1 MNFDSSTKITLLN
14 IKEAQGLQG
23 ITGATERFTS
33 QPPADNPAKAFINK
47 LLERVKNIGQG
58 ADSVEDL
65 LVKRNNVFTNMRLVL
80 NDSEIIDYFQKFVDG
95 ADIPIEETLDLFSLA
110 YDTNIK
116 IGKNI
121 REILEFI
128 LNHRTWNRNPGLTKD
143 IVDKTVSL
151 ATSTSTRFFPYFSML
166 LGVSDPAKRDL
177 SSLGM
182 ISGLD
187 VESQIAFREIV
198 NLAAKTDKD
207 TLESIRIQ
215 QQAAQDA
222 LDVAKDKYSLTI
234 GIIETL
240 EKSSY
245 DERLAKTIGKLEQLF
260 RKRYSTPNYR
270 KIKLMMFDLHFGQI
284 IYKQLFADFNSTTDL
299 RQKTKSSNE
308 NSRIAFT
315 LDAFTT
321 DQIKDFNRQDFEDF
335 KNFLEMANKLDI
347 EQKNKIRT
355 IIDNVSNDLNKL
367 VSKPEKYKENYA
379 KIMDAYH
386 SSLAK
391 LLTNS
396 GRTSSRFS
404 RVITAAPPVLPP
416 GTPAPIVAAITA
428 LSAIPGVGP
437 ALAPLISSINT
448 ILSSAGSVVGS
459 NFNLMVKTITEGL
472 TALSSVNSLVN
483 IPNIINAISTGST
496 GIRIIQSELTKFMN
510 GDQLNPANVDSF
522 FKLLKLTALVNRDFT
537 SVVTIMMADALL
549 KKNSTLKGRRPLPT
563 RKVTQEERDKITETL
578 QNFGIAAPITALV
591 NQLKD
596 FRIQTLA
603 SLNNQKELAD
613 SFKSINISIPG
624 VNVEAPLTGNEFA
637 QSTQQYYNDLTK
649 SIRMFQY
656 EKLLW
661 ESLEKKT
668 SADKQEALS
677 VFLKGNV
684 SEIKKDIQLV
694 TKKLGEVYI
703 LGIGNNAQVDVNIRK
718 LEQENI
724 VNTELFS
731 AEKTLG
737 VSAPLSGIS
746 LRENLVAQRAQYEKL
761 LSQAETEFN
770 AIKSAD
776 AEARI
781 TGDYKAAL
789 LQVERLIGKELVH
802 LEANSDDIKREMQFR
817 IDILDA
823 SMQQLNAKIIKLTTD
838 IISTSEGNRTS
849 MSKFEKIIKH
859 SDENV
864 MSVDLTENIKEADE
878 VTEDYWNHLLPGFGS
893 AMEKPKKWRKKL
905 TEDIPVKF
913 NNTRKWTQ

>member
-1 MNFDSSTKITLLN
+1 MNFDSSTKITLFN

-47 LLERVKNIGQG
+47 LLERVKNIGQD

-65 LVKRNNVFTNMRLVL
+65 LVKRNNVFTNLRLVL

-187 VESQIAFREIV
+187 PESQIAFREIV

-222 LDVAKDKYSLTI
+222 LDVAKDKYSLTR

-260 RKRYSTPNYR
+260 RKRYSAPGYR
-270 KIKLMMFDLHFGQI
+270 QIKLMMFDLHFGQI
-284 IYKQLFADFNSTTDL
+284 IYKQLFADLNSTTDL

-315 LDAFTT
+315 LDAYTA
-321 DQIKDFNRQDFEDF
+321 DEIKDFNRQDFEDF

-347 EQKNKIRT
+347 EQKNKIST

-391 LLTNS
+391 LITNS

-404 RVITAAPPVLPP
+404 RVVTAAPPVLPS

-448 ILSSAGSVVGS
+448 ILSSAGSIVGS
-459 NFNLMVKTITEGL
+459 NFDLMVKTITEGL

-483 IPNIINAISTGST
+483 IPNIINAISTGNM
-496 GIRIIQSELTKFMN
+496 GIIQSELTKFMN
-510 GDQLNPANVDSF
+510 GDQLNPSNVDKF

-549 KKNSTLKGRRPLPT
+549 KKNSTLKGKRPLPT
-563 RKVTQEERDKITETL
+563 RRVTQEERDNITKTL
-578 QNFGIAAPITALV
+578 QNFGIHATKTALV
-591 NQLKD
+591 TQLKD
-596 FRIQTLA
+596 FRTQTVA

-624 VNVEAPLTGNEFA
+624 VNTEAPLTGNEFA

-649 SIRMFQY
+649 AIRMFQY
-656 EKLLW
+656 EKSLW
-661 ESLEKKT
+661 ESLEEDT
-668 SADKQEALS
+668 SADKREALS
-677 VFLKGNV
+677 VFLKGPV

-746 LRENLVAQRAQYEKL
+746 LRENLVTQRAQYEKL
-761 LSQAETEFN
+761 LSQTEAEFN
-770 AIKSAD
+770 AIKSVD

-789 LQVERLIGKELVH
+789 LQVERLIGKELVD
-802 LEANSDDIKREMQFR
+802 LVEANPDDIKREIQFR
-817 IDILDA
+817 IDILDG
-823 SMQQLNAKIIKLTTD
+823 SIQQLNAKIIKLTTD

-864 MSVDLTENIKEADE
+864 MSIDLAENVKEADE

>member
-1 MNFDSSTKITLLN
+1 MNFDSSTKITLFN

-47 LLERVKNIGQG
+47 LLERVKNIGQD

-65 LVKRNNVFTNMRLVL
+65 LVKRNNVFTNLRLVL

-187 VESQIAFREIV
+187 PESQIAFREIV

-222 LDVAKDKYSLTI
+222 LDVAKDKYSLTR

-260 RKRYSTPNYR
+260 RKRYSAPGYR
-270 KIKLMMFDLHFGQI
+270 RIKLMMFDLHFGQI
-284 IYKQLFADFNSTTDL
+284 IYKQLFADLNSTTDL

-315 LDAFTT
+315 LDAYTA
-321 DQIKDFNRQDFEDF
+321 DEIKDFNRQDFEDF

-347 EQKNKIRT
+347 EQKNKIST

-391 LLTNS
+391 LITNS

-404 RVITAAPPVLPP
+404 RVVTAAPPALPS

-448 ILSSAGSVVGS
+448 ILSSAGSIVGS
-459 NFNLMVKTITEGL
+459 NFDLMVKTITEGL

-483 IPNIINAISTGST
+483 IPNIINAISTGNM
-496 GIRIIQSELTKFMN
+496 GIIQSELTKFMN
-510 GDQLNPANVDSF
+510 GEQLNPANVDSF

-549 KKNSTLKGRRPLPT
+549 KKNSTLKGKRPLPT
-563 RKVTQEERDKITETL
+563 RRVTQEERDNITKTL
-578 QNFGIAAPITALV
+578 QNFGIHATKTALV
-591 NQLKD
+591 TQLKD
-596 FRIQTLA
+596 FRTQTVA

-624 VNVEAPLTGNEFA
+624 VNTEAPLTGNEFA

-649 SIRMFQY
+649 AIRMFQY
-656 EKLLW
+656 EKSLW
-661 ESLEKKT
+661 ESLEEDT
-668 SADKQEALS
+668 SADKREALS
-677 VFLKGNV
+677 VFLKGPV

-746 LRENLVAQRAQYEKL
+746 LRENLVTQRAQYEKL
-761 LSQAETEFN
+761 LSQTEAEFN
-770 AIKSAD
+770 AIKSVD

-789 LQVERLIGKELVH
+789 LQVERLIGKELVD
-802 LEANSDDIKREMQFR
+802 LVEANPDDIKREIQFR
-817 IDILDA
+817 IDILDG
-823 SMQQLNAKIIKLTTD
+823 SIQQLNAKIIKLTTD

-864 MSVDLTENIKEADE
+864 MSIDLAENVKEADE

>member
-1 MNFDSSTKITLLN
+1 MNFDSSTKITLFN

-47 LLERVKNIGQG
+47 LLERVKNIGQD

-65 LVKRNNVFTNMRLVL
+65 LVKRNNVFTNLRLVL

-187 VESQIAFREIV
+187 PESQIAFREIV

-222 LDVAKDKYSLTI
+222 LDVAKDKYSLTR

-260 RKRYSTPNYR
+260 RKRYSAPGYR
-270 KIKLMMFDLHFGQI
+270 RIKLMMFDLHFGQI
-284 IYKQLFADFNSTTDL
+284 IYKQLFADLNSTTDL

-315 LDAFTT
+315 LDAYTA
-321 DQIKDFNRQDFEDF
+321 DEIKDFNRQDFEDF

-347 EQKNKIRT
+347 EQKNKIST

-391 LLTNS
+391 LITNS

-404 RVITAAPPVLPP
+404 RVVTAAPPVLPS

-448 ILSSAGSVVGS
+448 ILSSAGSIVGS
-459 NFNLMVKTITEGL
+459 NFDLMVKTITEGL

-483 IPNIINAISTGST
+483 IPNIINAISTGNM
-496 GIRIIQSELTKFMN
+496 GIIQSELTKFMN
-510 GDQLNPANVDSF
+510 GEQLNPANVDSF

-549 KKNSTLKGRRPLPT
+549 KKNSTLKGKRPLPT
-563 RKVTQEERDKITETL
+563 RRVTQEERDNITKTL
-578 QNFGIAAPITALV
+578 QNFGIHATKTALV
-591 NQLKD
+591 TQLKD
-596 FRIQTLA
+596 FRTQTVA

-624 VNVEAPLTGNEFA
+624 VNTEAPLTGNEFA

-649 SIRMFQY
+649 AIRMFQY
-656 EKLLW
+656 EKSLW
-661 ESLEKKT
+661 ESLEEDT
-668 SADKQEALS
+668 SADKREALS
-677 VFLKGNV
+677 VFLKGPV

-746 LRENLVAQRAQYEKL
+746 LRENLVTQRAQYEKL
-761 LSQAETEFN
+761 LSQTEAEFN
-770 AIKSAD
+770 AIKSVD

-789 LQVERLIGKELVH
+789 LQVERLIGKELVD
-802 LEANSDDIKREMQFR
+802 LVEANPDDIKREIQFR
-817 IDILDA
+817 IDILDG
-823 SMQQLNAKIIKLTTD
+823 SIQQLNAKIIKLTTD

-864 MSVDLTENIKEADE
+864 MSIDLAENVKEADE

>member
-1 MNFDSSTKITLLN
+1 MNFDSSTKITLFN

-47 LLERVKNIGQG
+47 LLERVKNIGQD

-65 LVKRNNVFTNMRLVL
+65 LVKRNNVFTNLRLVL

-187 VESQIAFREIV
+187 PESQIAFREIV

-222 LDVAKDKYSLTI
+222 LDVAKDKYSLTR

-260 RKRYSTPNYR
+260 RKRYSAPGYR
-270 KIKLMMFDLHFGQI
+270 QIKLMMFDLHFGQI
-284 IYKQLFADFNSTTDL
+284 IYKQLFADLNSTTDL

-315 LDAFTT
+315 LDAYTA
-321 DQIKDFNRQDFEDF
+321 DEIKDFNRQDFEDF

-347 EQKNKIRT
+347 EQKNKIST

-367 VSKPEKYKENYA
+367 VIKPEKYKENYA

-391 LLTNS
+391 LITNS

-404 RVITAAPPVLPP
+404 RVVTAAPPVLPS

-448 ILSSAGSVVGS
+448 ILSSAGSIVGS
-459 NFNLMVKTITEGL
+459 NFDLMVKTITEGL

-483 IPNIINAISTGST
+483 IPNIINAISTGNM
-496 GIRIIQSELTKFMN
+496 GIIQSELTKFMN
-510 GDQLNPANVDSF
+510 GEQLNPANVDSF

-549 KKNSTLKGRRPLPT
+549 KKNSTLKGKRPLPT
-563 RKVTQEERDKITETL
+563 RRVTQEERDNITKTL
-578 QNFGIAAPITALV
+578 QNFGIHATKTALV
-591 NQLKD
+591 TQLKD
-596 FRIQTLA
+596 FRTQTVA

-624 VNVEAPLTGNEFA
+624 VNTEAPLTGNEFA

-649 SIRMFQY
+649 AIRMFQY
-656 EKLLW
+656 EKSLW
-661 ESLEKKT
+661 ESLEEDT
-668 SADKQEALS
+668 SADKREALS
-677 VFLKGNV
+677 VFLKGPV

-746 LRENLVAQRAQYEKL
+746 LRENLVTQRAQYEKL
-761 LSQAETEFN
+761 LSQTEAEFN
-770 AIKSAD
+770 AIKSVD

-789 LQVERLIGKELVH
+789 LQVERLIGKELVD
-802 LEANSDDIKREMQFR
+802 LVEANPDDIKREIQFR
-817 IDILDA
+817 IDILDG
-823 SMQQLNAKIIKLTTD
+823 SIQQLNAKIIKLTTD

-864 MSVDLTENIKEADE
+864 MSIDLAENVKEADE

>member
-1 MNFDSSTKITLLN
+1 MNSFVK
-14 IKEAQGLQG
+14 KENKRRV
-23 ITGATERFTS
+23 E
-33 QPPADNPAKAFINK
+33 FIHNFGN
-47 LLERVKNIGQG
+47 L
-58 ADSVEDL
+58 
-65 LVKRNNVFTNMRLVL
+65 
-80 NDSEIIDYFQKFVDG
+80 
-95 ADIPIEETLDLFSLA
+95 IPI
-110 YDTNIK
+110 
-116 IGKNI
+116 
-121 REILEFI
+121 
-128 LNHRTWNRNPGLTKD
+128 
-143 IVDKTVSL
+143 
-151 ATSTSTRFFPYFSML
+151 
-166 LGVSDPAKRDL
+166 
-177 SSLGM
+177 
-182 ISGLD
+182 
-187 VESQIAFREIV
+187 
-198 NLAAKTDKD
+198 
-207 TLESIRIQ
+207 
-215 QQAAQDA
+215 
-222 LDVAKDKYSLTI
+222 
-234 GIIETL
+234 
-240 EKSSY
+240 
-245 DERLAKTIGKLEQLF
+245 QLF
-260 RKRYSTPNYR
+260 PDIKSME
-270 KIKLMMFDLHFGQI
+270 KII
-284 IYKQLFADFNSTTDL
+284 
-299 RQKTKSSNE
+299 
-308 NSRIAFT
+308 
-315 LDAFTT
+315 
-321 DQIKDFNRQDFEDF
+321 
-335 KNFLEMANKLDI
+335 
-347 EQKNKIRT
+347 
-355 IIDNVSNDLNKL
+355 
-367 VSKPEKYKENYA
+367 
-379 KIMDAYH
+379 
-386 SSLAK
+386 
-391 LLTNS
+391 
-396 GRTSSRFS
+396 
-404 RVITAAPPVLPP
+404 
-416 GTPAPIVAAITA
+416 
-428 LSAIPGVGP
+428 
-437 ALAPLISSINT
+437 
-448 ILSSAGSVVGS
+448 
-459 NFNLMVKTITEGL
+459 
-472 TALSSVNSLVN
+472 
-483 IPNIINAISTGST
+483 
-496 GIRIIQSELTKFMN
+496 
-510 GDQLNPANVDSF
+510 NVDSF

-549 KKNSTLKGRRPLPT
+549 RKNSTLKGRRPLPT

>member
-1 MNFDSSTKITLLN
+1 MNFDSSKKITLFN
-14 IKEAQGLQG
+14 IKEAQALQG
-23 ITGATERFTS
+23 FTKGLAKNTVPDAS
-33 QPPADNPAKAFINK
+33 DNPAKAFINK
-47 LLERVKNIGQG
+47 LLERVKNIGQD

-177 SSLGM
+177 SSLEM

-187 VESQIAFREIV
+187 LESQIAFREIV

-222 LDVAKDKYSLTI
+222 LDVAKDKYSLTR
-234 GIIETL
+234 GIINIL

-245 DERLAKTIGKLEQLF
+245 EERLAKTIGKLEQLF
-260 RKRYSTPNYR
+260 RKRYSAPGYR
-270 KIKLMMFDLHFGQI
+270 QIKLMMFDLHFGQI
-284 IYKQLFADFNSTTDL
+284 IYKQLFADLNSTTDL

-355 IIDNVSNDLNKL
+355 IIDNVSNDLNKI

-459 NFNLMVKTITEGL
+459 NFNLMVKTITDGL

-483 IPNIINAISTGST
+483 IPNIINAISTGNM
-496 GIRIIQSELTKFMN
+496 GIIQSELTKFMN
-510 GDQLNPANVDSF
+510 GEKLNPTNVDSF

-578 QNFGIAAPITALV
+578 QNFGINATTTALV

-624 VNVEAPLTGNEFA
+624 VNTEAPLTGNEFA

-661 ESLEKKT
+661 ESLEKDT

-770 AIKSAD
+770 AIKSVD

-789 LQVERLIGKELVH
+789 LQVERLIGKELIH
-802 LEANSDDIKREMQFR
+802 LEANPDDIKREMQFR

-864 MSVDLTENIKEADE
+864 MSVDLTENVKEADE

>member
-1 MNFDSSTKITLLN
+1 MNFDSSTKITLFN

-47 LLERVKNIGQG
+47 LLERVKNIGQD

-65 LVKRNNVFTNMRLVL
+65 LVKRNNVFTNLRLVL

-187 VESQIAFREIV
+187 PESQIAFREIV

-222 LDVAKDKYSLTI
+222 LDVAKDKYSLTR

-260 RKRYSTPNYR
+260 RKRYSAPGYR
-270 KIKLMMFDLHFGQI
+270 QIKLMMFDLHFGQI
-284 IYKQLFADFNSTTDL
+284 IYKQLFADLNSTTDL

-315 LDAFTT
+315 LDAYTA
-321 DQIKDFNRQDFEDF
+321 DEIKDFNRQDFEDF

-347 EQKNKIRT
+347 EQKNKIST

-367 VSKPEKYKENYA
+367 VIKPEKYKENYA

-391 LLTNS
+391 LITNS

-404 RVITAAPPVLPP
+404 RVVTAAPPVLPS

-428 LSAIPGVGP
+428 LSAIPLVGP

-448 ILSSAGSVVGS
+448 ILSSAGSIVGS
-459 NFNLMVKTITEGL
+459 NFDLMVKTITEGL

-483 IPNIINAISTGST
+483 IPNMINAISTGNM
-496 GIRIIQSELTKFMN
+496 GIIQSELTKFMN
-510 GDQLNPANVDSF
+510 GDQLNPSNVDKF

-549 KKNSTLKGRRPLPT
+549 KKNSTLKGKRPLPT
-563 RKVTQEERDKITETL
+563 RRVTQEERDNITKTL
-578 QNFGIAAPITALV
+578 QNFGIHATKTALV
-591 NQLKD
+591 LQLKD
-596 FRIQTLA
+596 FRTQTVA

-624 VNVEAPLTGNEFA
+624 VNTEAPLTGNEFA

-649 SIRMFQY
+649 AIRMFQY
-656 EKLLW
+656 EKSLW
-661 ESLEKKT
+661 ESLEEDT
-668 SADKQEALS
+668 SADKREALS
-677 VFLKGNV
+677 VFLKGPV

-746 LRENLVAQRAQYEKL
+746 LRENLVTQRAQYEKL
-761 LSQAETEFN
+761 LSQTEAEFN
-770 AIKSAD
+770 AIKSVD

-802 LEANSDDIKREMQFR
+802 LEANPDDIKREIQFR
-817 IDILDA
+817 IDILDG
-823 SMQQLNAKIIKLTTD
+823 SIQQLNAKIIKLTTD

-864 MSVDLTENIKEADE
+864 MSIDLAENVKEADE

>member
-1 MNFDSSTKITLLN
+1 MNFDSSTKITLFN

-47 LLERVKNIGQG
+47 LLERVKNIGQD

-65 LVKRNNVFTNMRLVL
+65 LVKRNNVFTNLRLVL

-187 VESQIAFREIV
+187 PESQIAFREIV

-222 LDVAKDKYSLTI
+222 LDVAKDKYSLTR

-260 RKRYSTPNYR
+260 RKRYSAPGYR
-270 KIKLMMFDLHFGQI
+270 QIKLMMFDLHFGQI
-284 IYKQLFADFNSTTDL
+284 IYKQLFADLNSTTDL

-315 LDAFTT
+315 LDAYTT
-321 DQIKDFNRQDFEDF
+321 DEIKDFNKQDFEDF
-335 KNFLEMANKLDI
+335 KNFLIMANKLNI
-347 EQKNKIRT
+347 EQKNKIST
-355 IIDNVSNDLNKL
+355 IINDVSNKLNKL
-367 VSKPEKYKENYA
+367 VFQPEKYKENYA

-404 RVITAAPPVLPP
+404 RVVTAAPPVLPS
-416 GTPAPIVAAITA
+416 GTPPAIVAAITA
-428 LSAIPGVGP
+428 LSAIPGIGP
-437 ALAPLISSINT
+437 SLAPIINSITGLFSSTGGIISANYN
-448 ILSSAGSVVGS
+448 LVVQT
-459 NFNLMVKTITEGL
+459 LTEGL
-472 TALSSVNSLVN
+472 ATLTAPGSFVN
-483 IPNIINAISTGST
+483 IADMIKAISQGDISF
-496 GIRIIQSELTKFMN
+496 IQKELTKYMN
-510 GDQLNPANVDSF
+510 GDQLNPNNVDKF

-537 SVVTIMMADALL
+537 SVVTIMMTDALL
-549 KKNSTLKGRRPLPT
+549 RKNQKLKGLRPLPA
-563 RKVTQEERDKITETL
+563 RKVTQEERDKIIEAL
-578 QNFGIAAPITALV
+578 QNFNIDGTITALV
-591 NQLKD
+591 LQLKD
-596 FRIQTLA
+596 FRTQTLA

-624 VNVEAPLTGNEFA
+624 VNTEAPLTGNEFA

-649 SIRMFQY
+649 AIRMFQY
-656 EKLLW
+656 EKSLW
-661 ESLEKKT
+661 ESLDTEP
-668 SADKQEALS
+668 AQREALS
-677 VFLKGNV
+677 VFLKGPV

-746 LRENLVAQRAQYEKL
+746 LRENLVTQRAQYEKL
-761 LSQAETEFN
+761 LSQTEAEFN
-770 AIKSAD
+770 AIKSVD
-776 AEARI
+776 AELRI

-789 LQVERLIGKELVH
+789 LQVERLIGKELVD
-802 LEANSDDIKREMQFR
+802 LKANPDDIKREIQFR
-817 IDILDA
+817 IDILDG
-823 SMQQLNAKIIKLTTD
+823 SIQQLNAKIIKLTTD

-864 MSVDLTENIKEADE
+864 MSVDLTENVKEADE

>member
-1 MNFDSSTKITLLN
+1 MNFDSSTKITLFN

-47 LLERVKNIGQG
+47 LLERVKNIGQD

-65 LVKRNNVFTNMRLVL
+65 LVKRNNVFTNLRLVL

-187 VESQIAFREIV
+187 PESQIAFREIV

-222 LDVAKDKYSLTI
+222 LDVAKDKYSLTR

-260 RKRYSTPNYR
+260 RKRYSAPGYR
-270 KIKLMMFDLHFGQI
+270 QIKLMMFDLHFGQI
-284 IYKQLFADFNSTTDL
+284 IYKQLFADLNSTTDL

-315 LDAFTT
+315 LDAYTA
-321 DQIKDFNRQDFEDF
+321 DEIKDFNKQDFEDF
-335 KNFLEMANKLDI
+335 KNFLIMANKLNI
-347 EQKNKIRT
+347 EQKNKIST
-355 IIDNVSNDLNKL
+355 IINDVSNKLNKL
-367 VSKPEKYKENYA
+367 VFQPEKYKENYA
-379 KIMDAYH
+379 KIMDAYY

-404 RVITAAPPVLPP
+404 RVVTAAPPVLPS

-448 ILSSAGSVVGS
+448 ILSSAGSIVGS
-459 NFNLMVKTITEGL
+459 NFDLMVKTITEGL

-483 IPNIINAISTGST
+483 IPNIINAISTGNM
-496 GIRIIQSELTKFMN
+496 GIIQSELTKFMN
-510 GDQLNPANVDSF
+510 GEQLNPANVDSF

-549 KKNSTLKGRRPLPT
+549 KKNSTLKGKRPLPT
-563 RKVTQEERDKITETL
+563 RRVTQEERDNITKTL
-578 QNFGIAAPITALV
+578 QNFGIHATKTALV
-591 NQLKD
+591 TQLKD
-596 FRIQTLA
+596 FRTQTVA

-624 VNVEAPLTGNEFA
+624 VNTEAPLTGNEFA

-649 SIRMFQY
+649 AIRMFQY
-656 EKLLW
+656 EKSLW
-661 ESLEKKT
+661 ESLEEDT
-668 SADKQEALS
+668 SADKREALS
-677 VFLKGNV
+677 VFLKGPV

-746 LRENLVAQRAQYEKL
+746 LRENLVTQRAQYEKL
-761 LSQAETEFN
+761 LSQTEAEFN
-770 AIKSAD
+770 AIKSVD

-789 LQVERLIGKELVH
+789 LQVERLIGKELVD
-802 LEANSDDIKREMQFR
+802 LVEANPDDIKREIQFR
-817 IDILDA
+817 IDILDG
-823 SMQQLNAKIIKLTTD
+823 SIQQLNAKIIKLTTD

-864 MSVDLTENIKEADE
+864 MSIDLAENVKEADE

>member
-1 MNFDSSTKITLLN
+1 MNFDSSTKITLFN

-47 LLERVKNIGQG
+47 LLERVKNIGQD

-65 LVKRNNVFTNMRLVL
+65 LVKRNNVFTNLRLVL

-187 VESQIAFREIV
+187 PESQIAFREIV

-222 LDVAKDKYSLTI
+222 LDVAKDKYSLTR

-260 RKRYSTPNYR
+260 RKRYSAPGYR
-270 KIKLMMFDLHFGQI
+270 QIKLMMFDLHFGQI
-284 IYKQLFADFNSTTDL
+284 IYKQLFADLNSTTDL

-315 LDAFTT
+315 LDAYTA
-321 DQIKDFNRQDFEDF
+321 DEIKDFNRQDFEDF

-347 EQKNKIRT
+347 EQKNKIST

-367 VSKPEKYKENYA
+367 VIKPEKYKENYA

-391 LLTNS
+391 LITNS

-404 RVITAAPPVLPP
+404 RVVTAAPPALPS

-448 ILSSAGSVVGS
+448 ILSSAGSIVGS
-459 NFNLMVKTITEGL
+459 NFDLMVKTITEGL

-483 IPNIINAISTGST
+483 IPNIINAISTGNM
-496 GIRIIQSELTKFMN
+496 GIIQSELTKFMN
-510 GDQLNPANVDSF
+510 GEQLNPANVDSF

-549 KKNSTLKGRRPLPT
+549 KKNSTLKGKRPLPT
-563 RKVTQEERDKITETL
+563 RRVTQEERDNITKTL
-578 QNFGIAAPITALV
+578 QNFGIHATKTALV
-591 NQLKD
+591 TQLKD
-596 FRIQTLA
+596 FRTQTVA

-624 VNVEAPLTGNEFA
+624 VNTEAPLTGNEFA

-649 SIRMFQY
+649 AIRMFQY
-656 EKLLW
+656 EKSLW
-661 ESLEKKT
+661 ESLEEDT
-668 SADKQEALS
+668 SADKREALS
-677 VFLKGNV
+677 VFLKGPV

-746 LRENLVAQRAQYEKL
+746 LRENLVTQRAQYEKL
-761 LSQAETEFN
+761 LSQTEAEFN
-770 AIKSAD
+770 AIKSVD

-789 LQVERLIGKELVH
+789 LQVERLIGKELVD
-802 LEANSDDIKREMQFR
+802 LVEANPDDIKREIQFR
-817 IDILDA
+817 IDILDG
-823 SMQQLNAKIIKLTTD
+823 SIQQLNAKIIKLTTD

-864 MSVDLTENIKEADE
+864 MSIDLAENVKEADE

>member
-1 MNFDSSTKITLLN
+1 MNFDSSTKITLFN

-47 LLERVKNIGQG
+47 LLERVKNIGQD

-65 LVKRNNVFTNMRLVL
+65 LVKRNNVFTNLRLVL

-187 VESQIAFREIV
+187 PESQIAFREIV

-222 LDVAKDKYSLTI
+222 LDVAKDKYSLTR

-260 RKRYSTPNYR
+260 RKRYSAPGYR
-270 KIKLMMFDLHFGQI
+270 QIKLMMFDLHFGQI
-284 IYKQLFADFNSTTDL
+284 IYKQLFADLNSTTDL

-315 LDAFTT
+315 LDAYTA
-321 DQIKDFNRQDFEDF
+321 DEIKDFNKQDFEDF
-335 KNFLEMANKLDI
+335 KNFLIMANKLNI
-347 EQKNKIRT
+347 EQKNKIST
-355 IIDNVSNDLNKL
+355 IINDVSNKLNKL
-367 VSKPEKYKENYA
+367 VFQPEKYKENYA
-379 KIMDAYH
+379 KIMDAYY

-404 RVITAAPPVLPP
+404 RVVTAAPPVLPS
-416 GTPAPIVAAITA
+416 GTPPAIVAAITA

-437 ALAPLISSINT
+437 ALAPLISSIT
-448 ILSSAGSVVGS
+448 GLFSSAGGIFSANYNLVVQ
-459 NFNLMVKTITEGL
+459 TITEGL
-472 TALSSVNSLVN
+472 ATLTAPGSFADLTGM
-483 IPNIINAISTGST
+483 ITAISTGDISF
-496 GIRIIQSELTKFMN
+496 IQKELTKYMN
-510 GDQLNPANVDSF
+510 GDQLNPNNVDKF

-537 SVVTIMMADALL
+537 SVVTIMMTDALL
-549 KKNSTLKGRRPLPT
+549 RKNQKLKGLRPLPA
-563 RKVTQEERDKITETL
+563 RKVTQEERDKIIEAL
-578 QNFGIAAPITALV
+578 QNFNIDGTITGLV
-591 NQLKD
+591 LQLKD
-596 FRIQTLA
+596 FRTQTLA

-624 VNVEAPLTGNEFA
+624 VNTEAPLTGNEFA

-649 SIRMFQY
+649 AIRMFQY
-656 EKLLW
+656 EKSLW
-661 ESLEKKT
+661 ESLDT
-668 SADKQEALS
+668 SPAQREALS
-677 VFLKGNV
+677 VFLKGPV

-746 LRENLVAQRAQYEKL
+746 LRENLVTQRAQYEKL
-761 LSQAETEFN
+761 LSQTEAEFN
-770 AIKSAD
+770 AIKSVD

-802 LEANSDDIKREMQFR
+802 LEANPDDIKREIQFR
-817 IDILDA
+817 IDILDG
-823 SMQQLNAKIIKLTTD
+823 SIQQLNAKIIKLTTD

-864 MSVDLTENIKEADE
+864 MSVDLTENVKEADE